1 MSYSIILF
9 MHLFFIII
17 FLYITWTLKV
27 FDNFSKL

>member
-9 MHLFFIII
+9 LNLFFIII
-17 FLYITWTLKV
+17 FLNYLTLKE

>member
-1 MSYSIILF
+1 MSYSIIL
-9 MHLFFIII
+9 LLFIII